1 MIKKRPLDY
10 RNDIK
15 KCKEKLYAHMEN
27 DDYVSPQMLDE
38 ALAVINAQNGY
49 IKWLEKEHGDWL
61 NNI

>member
-1 MIKKRPLDY
+1 MKKRPLDY
-10 RNDIK
+10 SNDIK
-15 KCKEKLYAHMEN
+15 KCKEKLYEHMEN